1 MNVILLHRNHRHVS
15 ATHVAIFGV
24 VINDTETH
32 HQEIN
37 TFLKDRLFLLLPKDP
52 TSIYHK
58 QIQQTL
64 RQNTTVPSQLK
75 AQFRIHK
82 ENIPIR
88 PAVNNINSPAG
99 KMSPQSTTRGPIWPT
114 HAISLADCNAT

>member
-15 ATHVAIFGV
+15 ATHVAILGV
-24 VINDTETH
+24 VITDTETQ

-58 QIQQTL
+58 QIQQIL
-64 RQNTTVPSQLK
+64 QQNTIVTPSQMK
-75 AQFRIHK
+75 AQFRIH
-82 ENIPIR
+82 
-88 PAVNNINSPAG
+88 
-99 KMSPQSTTRGPIWPT
+99 
-114 HAISLADCNAT
+114 